1 MLTPAAI
8 GPSTY
13 YKIGNFVT
21 FGWNYTSLSV
31 TPSAID
37 ILASCSANSAT
48 YTIAM
53 NQSVVPTGAITWD
66 TGKYQKTATVPLL
79 TETYT
84 LIIHDAAQ
92 DVSATAKAGYLG
104 VFDQFTFGMYS
115 PQPYTPLNGSS
126 QTHSSLLLDALL
138 TSWTEFKCATCSS
151 AISDMERQ
159 AFGFLLT
166 MGTITVLS
174 FTWFAGGFGVFS

>member
-1 MLTPAAI
+1 
-8 GPSTY
+8 
-13 YKIGNFVT
+13 
-21 FGWNYTSLSV
+21 
-31 TPSAID
+31 
-37 ILASCSANSAT
+37 
-48 YTIAM
+48 M
-53 NQSVVPTGAITWD
+53 NQSVAPTGAITWD
-66 TGKYQKTATVPLL
+66 TGNYQKTATVPLL

-84 LIIHDAAQ
+84 LIIHNAAE
-92 DVSATAKAGYLG
+92 DISATAKAGFLG

-115 PQPYTPLNGSS
+115 PQPYTPLN
-126 QTHSSLLLDALL
+126 
-138 TSWTEFKCATCSS
+138 EFKCATCSS